1 MTVLGNV
8 SLLDAAKNMTDS
20 KDKGIIWTYALSNHV
35 LMHMPIEE
43 SNGRKVWK
51 LVNDLAHDTSA
62 TNYRNLGAEY
72 TVTKTPVQPIAA
84 NVKITGGRVTLD
96 RALKTLSP
104 SEVPIQKKG
113 QLIANAR
120 QLAIDVFEGAGGSAI
135 YGIDN
140 WITNE
145 PVFSGQSMS
154 MGTASSCGLI
164 TEDGMDEFTGL
175 LNLIPGQSF
184 IYCNDAPARRIKK
197 LGRGQYTGAA
207 GSYAYNI
214 NYRPEEFGTF
224 AGMYDNIPII
234 TMKDGKGT
242 DMLSN
247 TEGDGTCTTVY
258 GVTYGP
264 DNYTG
269 FQSGSM
275 QVIDMKEISVNEAFD
290 VEWYM
295 NAVPQSVRCVAR
307 MRYVT
312 NGVA

>member
-1 MTVLGNV
+1 MTISGNV

-20 KDKGIIWTYALSNHV
+20 KEKGIIWTYALSNHV
-35 LMHMPIEE
+35 MMHLPIEE

-51 LVNDLAHDTSA
+51 LVNDLARNTSA
-62 TNYRNLGAEY
+62 ATYRNLGAEFS
-72 TVTKTPVQPIAA
+72 TTKTPVQPIAA
-84 NVKITGGRVTLD
+84 NVKITGGRVTID
-96 RALKTLSP
+96 RALKKLSP
-104 SEVPIQKKG
+104 DEVAIQKRG
-113 QLIANAR
+113 QIVSSAR
-120 QLAIDVFEGAGGSAI
+120 QLAIDIFEGAGGSAI

-145 PVFSGQSMS
+145 LVFSNQSMD
-154 MGTASSCGLI
+154 MGSASSCGLI

-175 LNLIPGQSF
+175 LNKIPGQTF

-197 LGRGQYTGAA
+197 LGRGSGTTTSNYV
-207 GSYAYNI
+207 YNI

-224 AGMYDNIPII
+224 AGMYDDIPII
-234 TMKDGKGT
+234 TMKDGKGD

-247 TEGDGTCTTVY
+247 TTGDGSCTTVY

-269 FQSGSM
+269 FQKGGM
-275 QVIDMKEISVNEAFD
+275 EVIDMQEVSVNEAFD
-290 VEWYM
+290 IEWMM
-295 NAVPQSVRCVAR
+295 NAVPQSVRCIAR